1 MQLKCNV
8 TLGAGDLMPLIM
20 RKLSLC
26 DGGGGGRRCS
36 WETFTL
42 CERDGCFEYITR
54 AADEKE
60 GCTAKQKTARAR
72 VRERERAAVAE
83 TRHQRALISWWFYI
97 HAGRQN

>member
-1 MQLKCNV
+1 V
-8 TLGAGDLMPLIM
+8 AGAAAACAM
-20 RKLSLC
+20 
-26 DGGGGGRRCS
+26 S

-72 VRERERAAVAE
+72 ERKSGSGRNPTPASAYQLVVLYMQGVKINIKH
-83 TRHQRALISWWFYI
+83 RQRY
-97 HAGRQN
+97 